1 MPTRSTP
8 KAHPDV
14 IDQICAAVK
23 EMTAERQSRTYA
35 GQWIMVS
42 EIAARL
48 GVEDVA
54 VVQSA
59 IREAA
64 QRFRLKTEG
73 NPVHS
78 VTLIDGWDEE

>member
-1 MPTRSTP
+1 
-8 KAHPDV
+8 
-14 IDQICAAVK
+14 
-23 EMTAERQSRTYA
+23 MTAERQSRTYA